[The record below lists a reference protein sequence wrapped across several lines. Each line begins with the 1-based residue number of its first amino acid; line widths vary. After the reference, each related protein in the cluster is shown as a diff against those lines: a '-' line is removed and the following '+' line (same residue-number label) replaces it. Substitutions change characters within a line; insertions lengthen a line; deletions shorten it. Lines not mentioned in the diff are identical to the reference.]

1 MGELVLSTPTTLG
14 STTTIIDTALNQQF
28 PVDIQSANWWAYGA
42 SDVAALNVGV
52 ERRVK
57 SWAQTLSTLTFY
69 PGGAAW
75 PTATTTA
82 GIYEIRTRNS
92 HARVVQAI
100 TAAVNLLS
108 QSWYRL
114 IQDTSITTTTQTALY
129 TLPASANWSNVV
141 NVEVQINTSPD
152 YTGYPY
158 VDAMN
163 FGLNW
168 RSQQTV
174 DLTGATVW
182 QIQFGMQPPPNRILR
197 IWGEGFYP
205 APVLETDIVPLGGEW
220 YGPAI
225 EFIYQWAQFEL
236 FDWTANRVPAGET
249 SRYTSRAKD
258 LRQWA
263 QSLALQMEQP
273 HDGNRVNVP
282 GRGDGQI
289 SATFNNPDYFGANNS
304 P

>member
-1 MGELVLSTPTTLG
+1 MGELALSVPTAGGTTTTL
-14 STTTIIDTALNQQF
+14 IDTALNQWF
-28 PVDIQSANWWAYGA
+28 PGDTPTANWWVYGA
-42 SDVAALNVGV
+42 STVAALNVGV

-57 SWAQTLSTLTFY
+57 SWAQSSSTLTFY

-75 PTATTTA
+75 PTAITA
-82 GIYEIRTRNS
+82 AGTYELRTRNS
-92 HARVVQAI
+92 HERVVQAI
-100 TAAVNLLS
+100 AAATNLLS
-108 QSWYRL
+108 QSWYR
-114 IQDTSITTTTQTALY
+114 IVQDVSVVTATQTALY
-129 TLPASANWSNVV
+129 TLPSSANWSNVV
-141 NVEVQINTSPD
+141 DVEVQVNTDSS

-158 VDAMN
+158 VDAMS

-168 RSQQTV
+168 RAQQTM

-197 IWGEGFYP
+197 VWGEGFYP
-205 APVLETDIVPLGGEW
+205 APVLETDVIPLGGEW
-220 YGPAI
+220 YGPAT
-225 EFIYQWAQFEL
+225 EFLYAWAQFTL
-236 FDWTANRVPAGET
+236 TDWTTNRVPAGET
-249 SRYTSRAKD
+249 SRYVQRAKD

-273 HDGNRVNVP
+273 HTGNRVNVP

-289 SATFNNPDYFGANNS
+289 SASMNNPDWFGANNT